1 MINQHGKTVLERFD
15 APLGYNRVRVP
26 QDDFE
31 YYLTSLQIKINR
43 SLVKYYN
50 GESKP
55 KDNIYVSVVDLP
67 IYESNLQISTNA
79 VMRLISEYLYKQQ
92 QYDKIAFHTDN
103 EKLSFVEFF
112 GEDYSKKQ
120 FNQKIYFIMKRI

>member
-26 QDDFE
+26 QDGFE
-31 YYLTSLQIKINR
+31 SYLRSLPLKPNG

-55 KDNIYVSVVDLP
+55 NDNIYVSVVDLP
-67 IYESNLQISTNA
+67 SSESNLQISTNA
-79 VMRLISEYLYKQQ
+79 VIRLISEYLYKQQ
-92 QYDKIAFHTDN
+92 QYDIIAFHMYIDT
-103 EKLSFVEFF
+103 LRLVEF
-112 GEDYSKKQ
+112 S
-120 FNQKIYFIMKRI
+120 N